1 MKHFRKYLF
10 LFVCLITVSSAFAQV
25 DKQKELEEKRQA
37 ILEEI
42 KQINS
47 LLFKTKKE
55 EKSVLS
61 QVEDI
66 NQRIS
71 ASENLIRVTN
81 QQANLLTRNI
91 NDNIEKISSL
101 RDELKVMKADYA
113 AMIQKSYKSKNQ
125 QSRIMFLLSSEDF
138 LQAYKRIQYMK
149 QYAKFRKKQ
158 GEGIRAKTE
167 HLQKLNSDLIEQ
179 KKTKQKL
186 ISENE
191 IAKNTLTGE
200 RKDQQA
206 LVATLKKDEG
216 KFVSQI
222 RGKQKEADEIDRKID
237 ALIKAAIE
245 EANRIAREKA
255 LAEAKAKALAE
266 AKANNNSKN
275 TTTTTIPTKT
285 EVVKPAST
293 EEFAMTA
300 EDKALAASFTS
311 NKGKLP
317 WPVEKGMIVKSFGIH
332 QHPQFP
338 NVTTNSS
345 GVEIATAD
353 NAAVRAIF
361 EGQVLSIQVIKGAN
375 KVVLIQHGDYISVYS
390 NLATVSV
397 KTGDKVST
405 KQNIG
410 TVAKSPTEGKTVL
423 KFYIYQNKTKIN
435 PADWIYRM

>member
-1 MKHFRKYLF
+1 MKHFRLYF
-10 LFVCLITVSSAFAQV
+10 LFTVCLISVANAFAQI

-37 ILEEI
+37 ILDEI

-61 QVEDI
+61 QVQDLD
-66 NQRIS
+66 QRIG
-71 ASENLIRVTN
+71 ATENLIRVTN

-91 NDNIEKISSL
+91 NENINKISSL
-101 RDELKVMKADYA
+101 RAELKVMKEDYA
-113 AMIQKSYKSKNQ
+113 EMIRKSYKSKSQ
-125 QSRIMFLLSSEDF
+125 QSRIMFLLSSENF

-158 GEGIRAKTE
+158 GEGIKAKTE
-167 HLQKLNSDLIEQ
+167 ELQKLNTDLIAQ

-186 ISENE
+186 IAENE
-191 IAKNTLTGE
+191 KAKASLTQE
-200 RKDQQA
+200 RADQKE
-206 LVATLKKDEG
+206 LIATLKKDEG
-216 KFVSQI
+216 KYTSQI
-222 RGKQKEADEIDRKID
+222 KTKQKQAEEIDRQID

-255 LAEAKAKALAE
+255 LAEAKANAGKTSTETTAPTT
-266 AKANNNSKN
+266 KN
-275 TTTTTIPTKT
+275 
-285 EVVKPAST
+285 VVTKPASKEAFT
-293 EEFAMTA
+293 MTA
-300 EDKALAASFTS
+300 EEKALAANFNS

-317 WPVEKGMIVKSFGIH
+317 WPVEKGMVVKSFGTH

-345 GVEIATAD
+345 GVEIATEDHAP
-353 NAAVRAIF
+353 VRAIF
-361 EGQVLSIQVIKGAN
+361 DGQVISIQVIKGAN

-397 KTGDKVST
+397 KTGEKVKT
-405 KQNIG
+405 KQTIG

>member
-1 MKHFRKYLF
+1 MKPFRTYLF
-10 LFVCLITVSSAFAQV
+10 SFVCLVTVSNAFAQP

-61 QVEDI
+61 QVEDL

-71 ASENLIRVTN
+71 ATENLIRVTN
-81 QQANLLTRNI
+81 QQANLLSRNI
-91 NDNIEKISSL
+91 NDNITKISSL
-101 RDELKVMKADYA
+101 REELKVMKADYA
-113 AMIQKSYKSKNQ
+113 EMIRKSYKSKSQ
-125 QSRIMFLLSSEDF
+125 QSRVMFLLSSQNF
-138 LQAYKRIQYMK
+138 LQAYKRVQYMK

-158 GEGIRAKTE
+158 GEGIKAKTE
-167 HLQKLNSDLIEQ
+167 ELQKLNSDLIAQ

-186 ISENE
+186 IAENE
-191 IAKNTLTGE
+191 LAKINLTEE

-216 KFVSQI
+216 KFTTQI
-222 RGKQKEADEIDRKID
+222 RDKQKEADKIDRQID

-255 LAEAKAKALAE
+255 LAEAKAN
-266 AKANNNSKN
+266 ANNTTNN
-275 TTTTTIPTKT
+275 TATTTKNEIT
-285 EVVKPAST
+285 KPASK

-317 WPVEKGMIVKSFGIH
+317 WPVEKGMVVKSFGTH

>member
-1 MKHFRKYLF
+1 MISLT
-10 LFVCLITVSSAFAQV
+10 TVSISAQI

-61 QVEDI
+61 QVEDL
-66 NQRIS
+66 NQRIA

-91 NDNIEKISSL
+91 NDNIEKIGTL
-101 RDELKVMKADYA
+101 REELKVMKADYA
-113 AMIQKSYKSKNQ
+113 EMVRKSYKSKNQ
-125 QSRIMFLLSSEDF
+125 QSRIMFLLSSQNF
-138 LQAYKRIQYMK
+138 LQAYKRVQYMK

-158 GEGIRAKTE
+158 GEGIKAKTE
-167 HLQKLNSDLIEQ
+167 ELQKLNADLIEQ

-186 ISENE
+186 IAENE
-191 IAKNTLTGE
+191 VAKSQLTEE
-200 RKDQQA
+200 RKNQQA
-206 LVATLKKDEG
+206 LVATLKKDES
-216 KFVSQI
+216 KFASQI
-222 RGKQKEADEIDRKID
+222 RTKQKQADEIDRQID

-255 LAEAKAKALAE
+255 LAEEKAKG
-266 AKANNNSKN
+266 N
-275 TTTTTIPTKT
+275 TTTSTSTKNVIT
-285 EVVKPAST
+285 KPAKT
-293 EEFAMTA
+293 EEFALTA
-300 EDKALAASFTS
+300 EEKTLAASFTN

-317 WPVEKGMIVKSFGIH
+317 WPVEKGMVVKSFGTH

-353 NAAVRAIF
+353 NEQVRSIF
-361 EGQVLSIQVIKGAN
+361 EGQVMAIQIIKGAN
-375 KVVLIQHGDYISVYS
+375 KVVFIQHGDYISVYS

-397 KTGDKVST
+397 KKGDKVST
-405 KQNIG
+405 KQTIG
-410 TVAKSPTEGKTVL
+410 TVAKSPTEGRTVL

>member
-1 MKHFRKYLF
+1 
-10 LFVCLITVSSAFAQV
+10 LISLTTVSVSAQI

-61 QVEDI
+61 QVEDL
-66 NQRIS
+66 NQRIA

-91 NDNIEKISSL
+91 NDNIEKIGTL
-101 RDELKVMKADYA
+101 REELKVMKADYA
-113 AMIQKSYKSKNQ
+113 EMVRKSYKSKNQ
-125 QSRIMFLLSSEDF
+125 QSRIMFLLSSQNF
-138 LQAYKRIQYMK
+138 LQAYKRVQYMK

-158 GEGIRAKTE
+158 GEGIKAKTE
-167 HLQKLNSDLIEQ
+167 ELQKLNADLIEQ

-186 ISENE
+186 IAENE
-191 IAKNTLTGE
+191 VAKSQLTEE
-200 RKDQQA
+200 RKNQQA
-206 LVATLKKDEG
+206 LVATLKKDES
-216 KFVSQI
+216 KFASQI
-222 RGKQKEADEIDRKID
+222 RTKQKQADEIDRQID

-255 LAEAKAKALAE
+255 LAEEKAKG
-266 AKANNNSKN
+266 N
-275 TTTTTIPTKT
+275 TTTSTSTKNVIT
-285 EVVKPAST
+285 KPAKT
-293 EEFAMTA
+293 EEFALTA
-300 EDKALAASFTS
+300 EEKTLAASFTN

-317 WPVEKGMIVKSFGIH
+317 WPVEKGMVVKSFGTH

-353 NAAVRAIF
+353 NEQVRSIF
-361 EGQVLSIQVIKGAN
+361 EGQVMAIQIIKGAN
-375 KVVLIQHGDYISVYS
+375 KVVFIQHGDYISVYS

-397 KTGDKVST
+397 KKGDKVST
-405 KQNIG
+405 KQTIG
-410 TVAKSPTEGKTVL
+410 TVAKSPTEGRTVL

>member
-10 LFVCLITVSSAFAQV
+10 LLICLTTVSVSAQI

-61 QVEDI
+61 QVEDL

-91 NDNIEKISSL
+91 NDNIEKISAL
-101 RDELKVMKADYA
+101 REELKVMKADYA
-113 AMIQKSYKSKNQ
+113 EMVRKSYKSKNQ
-125 QSRIMFLLSSEDF
+125 QSRIMFLLSSQNF
-138 LQAYKRIQYMK
+138 LQAYKRVQYMK

-158 GEGIRAKTE
+158 GEGIKAKTE
-167 HLQKLNSDLIEQ
+167 ELQKLNADLIEQ

-186 ISENE
+186 IAENE
-191 IAKNTLTGE
+191 IAKAQLTEE

-206 LVATLKKDEG
+206 LVATLKKDES
-216 KFVSQI
+216 KFASQI
-222 RGKQKEADEIDRKID
+222 RTKQKQADEIDRQID

-255 LAEAKAKALAE
+255 LAEEKAKG
-266 AKANNNSKN
+266 N
-275 TTTTTIPTKT
+275 TTTSTSTKNVIT
-285 EVVKPAST
+285 KPAKT
-293 EEFAMTA
+293 EEFALTA
-300 EDKALAASFTS
+300 EEKTLAASFTN

-317 WPVEKGMIVKSFGIH
+317 WPVEKGMVVKSFGKH

-353 NAAVRAIF
+353 NEQVRSIF
-361 EGQVLSIQVIKGAN
+361 EGQVMAIQIIKGAN
-375 KVVLIQHGDYISVYS
+375 KVVFIQHGDYISVYS

-397 KTGDKVST
+397 KKGDKVST
-405 KQNIG
+405 KQAIG
-410 TVAKSPTEGKTVL
+410 TVAKSPTEGRTVL

>member
-1 MKHFRKYLF
+1 MKHFRTYLF
-10 LFVCLITVSSAFAQV
+10 LLISLTTVSISAQI

-61 QVEDI
+61 QVEDL
-66 NQRIS
+66 NQRIA

-91 NDNIEKISSL
+91 NDNIEKIGTL
-101 RDELKVMKADYA
+101 REELKVMKADYA
-113 AMIQKSYKSKNQ
+113 EMVRKSYKSKNQ
-125 QSRIMFLLSSEDF
+125 QSRIMFLLSSQNF
-138 LQAYKRIQYMK
+138 LQAYKRVQYMK

-158 GEGIRAKTE
+158 GEGIKAKTE
-167 HLQKLNSDLIEQ
+167 ELQKLNADLIEQ

-186 ISENE
+186 IAENE
-191 IAKNTLTGE
+191 VAKSQLTEE
-200 RKDQQA
+200 RKNQQA
-206 LVATLKKDEG
+206 LVATLKKDES
-216 KFVSQI
+216 KFASQI
-222 RGKQKEADEIDRKID
+222 RTKQKQADEIDRQID

-255 LAEAKAKALAE
+255 LAEEKAKG
-266 AKANNNSKN
+266 N
-275 TTTTTIPTKT
+275 TTTSTSTKNVIT
-285 EVVKPAST
+285 KPAKT
-293 EEFAMTA
+293 EEFALTA
-300 EDKALAASFTS
+300 EEKTLAASFTN

-317 WPVEKGMIVKSFGIH
+317 WPVEKGMVVKSFGTH

-353 NAAVRAIF
+353 NEQVR
-361 EGQVLSIQVIKGAN
+361 S
-375 KVVLIQHGDYISVYS
+375 
-390 NLATVSV
+390 
-397 KTGDKVST
+397 
-405 KQNIG
+405 
-410 TVAKSPTEGKTVL
+410 
-423 KFYIYQNKTKIN
+423 
-435 PADWIYRM
+435 

>member
-1 MKHFRKYLF
+1 MKHFRTYLF
-10 LFVCLITVSSAFAQV
+10 LLICLTTVSVSAQI

-61 QVEDI
+61 QVEDL
-66 NQRIS
+66 NQRIA

-91 NDNIEKISSL
+91 NDNIEKISTL
-101 RDELKVMKADYA
+101 REELKVMKADYA
-113 AMIQKSYKSKNQ
+113 EMVRKSYKSKNQ
-125 QSRIMFLLSSEDF
+125 QSRIMFLLSSRNF
-138 LQAYKRIQYMK
+138 LQAYKRVQYMK

-158 GEGIRAKTE
+158 GEGIKAKTE
-167 HLQKLNSDLIEQ
+167 ELQKLNADLIEQ

-186 ISENE
+186 IAENE
-191 IAKNTLTGE
+191 VAKSQLTEE
-200 RKDQQA
+200 RKNQQA
-206 LVATLKKDEG
+206 LVATLKKDES
-216 KFVSQI
+216 KFASQI
-222 RGKQKEADEIDRKID
+222 RTKQKQADEIDRQID

-255 LAEAKAKALAE
+255 LAEEKAKG
-266 AKANNNSKN
+266 N
-275 TTTTTIPTKT
+275 TTTSTSTKNVIT
-285 EVVKPAST
+285 KPAKT
-293 EEFAMTA
+293 EEFALTA
-300 EDKALAASFTS
+300 EEKTLAASFTN

-317 WPVEKGMIVKSFGIH
+317 WPVEKGMVVKSFGTH

-353 NAAVRAIF
+353 NEQVRSIF
-361 EGQVLSIQVIKGAN
+361 EGQVMAIQIIKGAN
-375 KVVLIQHGDYISVYS
+375 KVVFIQHGDYISVYS

-397 KTGDKVST
+397 KKGDKVST
-405 KQNIG
+405 KQAIG
-410 TVAKSPTEGKTVL
+410 TVAKSHTEGRTVL